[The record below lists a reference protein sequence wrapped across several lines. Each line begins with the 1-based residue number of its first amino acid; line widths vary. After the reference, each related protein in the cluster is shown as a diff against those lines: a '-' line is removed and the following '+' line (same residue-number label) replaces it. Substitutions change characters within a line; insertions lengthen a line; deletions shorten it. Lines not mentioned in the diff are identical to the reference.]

1 MLLGVVGVPSAAAD
15 DGSALLRFAHLS
27 PDTPAM
33 DVALAPLPSP
43 DGAPLTDPGPDAATG
58 LRYGDVSAFTEV
70 RPGSYAVSLR
80 AVPAGTSSRAVRAG
94 GVPAAEPAARRLTA

>member
-1 MLLGVVGVPSAAAD
+1 
-15 DGSALLRFAHLS
+15 
-27 PDTPAM
+27 M
-33 DVALAPLPSP
+33 DVALAPLPSA

-80 AVPAGTSSRAVRAG
+80 AAGS
-94 GVPAAEPAARRLTA
+94 AARRLTA